1 MPGTMG
7 RKIKPMSEKRSV
19 QFSKPLVGHEEAQ
32 AAYDTV
38 MSGWVTQGPRVA
50 DFEREFSAA
59 TGAAH
64 ACAVSNCTTA
74 LHLALRAAGVDEGDE
89 VITVSYT
96 FLATS
101 NAIRYLGAWP
111 VYVDIERGTRNMD
124 PALVEAAITPRT
136 KAILC
141 VHQFGMP
148 CDLAGI
154 LAVANRHGLPVI
166 EDAACAA
173 GSEISIDGRWEPIG
187 RPQGIAAC
195 FSFHPRKVLTAG
207 DGGIITTNDAE
218 FDAKVR
224 RWRQHAMSVSD
235 LARNNS
241 SQVIIETFDEV
252 GYNYRMT
259 DIQAAVVRRQLVRLP
274 GIIEARRAWARRYVD
289 LLGDIPGLEFP
300 VEPQWARSNWQTY
313 GVLLP
318 PGIDR
323 TAVMQS
329 MQDEG
334 IQTRRPTFCCHLEKA
349 HSQRPLPFPLPVSE
363 EVYSRNLGLPLFPQ
377 MSADDQDYVVAAL
390 RRACGIAS

>member
-1 MPGTMG
+1 MKAEEFSKGHQSMNDT
-7 RKIKPMSEKRSV
+7 RVV
-19 QFSKPLVGHEEAQ
+19 QFSRPMLGPEEAQ
-32 AAYDTV
+32 AAYDAV

-50 DFEREFSAA
+50 EFEREFAGA
-59 TGAAH
+59 TTATH

-74 LHLALRAAGVDEGDE
+74 LHLALRAVGVGEGDE

-96 FLATS
+96 FLATA

-111 VYVDIERGTRNMD
+111 VFVDIERGTRNMD
-124 PALVEAAITPRT
+124 PALVEAAITSRT

-148 CDLAGI
+148 CDLAAI

-173 GSEISIDGRWEPIG
+173 GSEIQIDGQWEPIG
-187 RPQGIAAC
+187 KPQGVAAC

-207 DGGIITTNDAE
+207 DGGIITSNDAE

-235 LARNNS
+235 LTRNNS

-259 DIQAAVVRRQLVRLP
+259 DIQAAVARRQLVRLP
-274 GIIEARRAWARRYVD
+274 AIIKARREWAARYVELLSD
-289 LLGDIPGLEFP
+289 LPGLEFP
-300 VEPQWARSNWQTY
+300 VEPSWARSNWQTY
-313 GVLLP
+313 NVLLQ

-323 TAVMQS
+323 DAVMQS
-329 MQDEG
+329 MLEAG
-334 IQTRRPTFCCHLEKA
+334 VQTRRPTFCCHLEKA
-349 HSQRPLPFPLPVSE
+349 HNQRPLRFPLPVSE
-363 EVYSRNLGLPLFPQ
+363 DVYRRNLGLPLFPH
-377 MSADDQDYVVAAL
+377 MSVGDQDQVIAAL
-390 RRACGIAS
+390 RNSLR

>member
-1 MPGTMG
+1 
-7 RKIKPMSEKRSV
+7 MSEKRSV
-19 QFSKPLVGHEEAQ
+19 QFSKPLVDHEEAQ

-154 LAVANRHGLPVI
+154 LAVAGRHGLPVI

-173 GSEISIDGRWEPIG
+173 GSEINIGSQWEPIG
-187 RPQGIAAC
+187 RPQGAAAC

-274 GIIEARRAWARRYVD
+274 GIVEARRAWARRYVEQ
-289 LLGDIPGLEFP
+289 LADIPGLEFP
-300 VEPQWARSNWQTY
+300 VEPEWARSNWQTY

-318 PGIDR
+318 PDIDR

-329 MQDEG
+329 MQDDG

-349 HSQRPLPFPLPVSE
+349 HSGRKLSFPLPVSE
-363 EVYSRNLGLPLFPQ
+363 EVYNRNLGLPLFPQ
-377 MSADDQDYVVAAL
+377 MSAEDQDFVVAAL
-390 RRACGIAS
+390 RRACGIAD